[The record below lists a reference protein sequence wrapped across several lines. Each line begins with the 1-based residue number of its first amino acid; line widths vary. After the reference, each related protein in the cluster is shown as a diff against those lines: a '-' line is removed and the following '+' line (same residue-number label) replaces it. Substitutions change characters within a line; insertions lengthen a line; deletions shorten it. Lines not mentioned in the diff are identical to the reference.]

1 MVTPALKP
9 QRSTRDRLLPMK
21 VFVTEDERAAIERRA
36 AAANLSISAYLR
48 TAGLNKT
55 IRSTVDHE
63 AVGKLAKLNGDQGR
77 LGGLLKLWLTDQ
89 PGRGVP
95 ARDIRSL
102 LEQIEALQ
110 SRLVDIVAKL

>member
-1 MVTPALKP
+1 MTVKE
-9 QRSTRDRLLPMK
+9 TRDRHRTLRVVVSPS
-21 VFVTEDERAAIERRA
+21 ERAAIEKRA

-95 ARDIRSL
+95 ARDVRDL
-102 LEQIEALQ
+102 LEEIEALQ
-110 SRLVDIVAKL
+110 DRLVDIAAKL

>member
-1 MVTPALKP
+1 MNTSHEP
-9 QRSTRDRLLPMK
+9 RDRHRTLRVVVSPS
-21 VFVTEDERAAIERRA
+21 ERAAIEKRA
-36 AAANLSISAYLR
+36 AAANLSVSAYLR

-55 IRSTVDHE
+55 MRSTVDHE
-63 AVGKLAKLNGDQGR
+63 AVAKLAKLNGDQGR

-95 ARDIRSL
+95 ARDIRNL

-110 SRLVDIVAKL
+110 SRLVDVAAKL

>member
-1 MVTPALKP
+1 MVTPSVKP

-21 VFVTEDERAAIERRA
+21 VFVTEVERAAIEKRA

-77 LGGLLKLWLTDQ
+77 LSGLLKLWLANQ

-102 LEQIEALQ
+102 LEEIEALQ
-110 SRLVDIVAKL
+110 DRLAEVAAKL

>member
-1 MVTPALKP
+1 MPTPAGKL
-9 QRSTRDRLLPMK
+9 QRPTRNRLLPMK
-21 VFVTEDERAAIERRA
+21 VFVTEVERTAIEKRA
-36 AAANLSISAYLR
+36 AAANLSISAFLR

-63 AVGKLAKLNGDQGR
+63 AVGELAKLNGDQGR

-95 ARDIRSL
+95 ARDVREL
-102 LEQIEALQ
+102 LEEIEALQ
-110 SRLVDIVAKL
+110 SRLAEIAARL